1 MRPFRF
7 PLSRV
12 LRVRAIEHDLAL
24 AAWRAAEDAAR
35 RARDSVQEV
44 RERIDAAECEL
55 LALRE
60 HGPLDPSAT
69 VIGCQRL
76 DELGRALIQA
86 RELERRTH
94 AEALRLRQA
103 WSAAR
108 SERLAIE
115 KLFERRREAHQAEER
130 RREELERAELA
141 SSRARPT
148 SRTDDPPLSGPAPV
162 LPKDD
167 SSRLSGDA

>member
-1 MRPFRF
+1 MRSFRF

-24 AAWRAAEDAAR
+24 AAWREAEDAAR
-35 RARDSVQEV
+35 RARDAVREI
-44 RERIDAAECEL
+44 RERIAAAESEL

-60 HGPLDPSAT
+60 HGTIDPSAT

-76 DELGRALIQA
+76 DDLGRALIGA
-86 RELERRTH
+86 REVERRTH
-94 AEALRLRQA
+94 AEALRLRHA
-103 WSAAR
+103 WTAAR

-148 SRTDDPPLSGPAPV
+148 SRTDGAPLSGSGPV

-167 SSRLSGDA
+167 PSRARGDA

>member
-1 MRPFRF
+1 MKPFRF

-24 AAWRAAEDAAR
+24 AAWREAEDAAR
-35 RARDSVQEV
+35 RARESVREV
-44 RERIDAAECEL
+44 RERIGAAESEL
-55 LALRE
+55 FALRE
-60 HGPLDPSAT
+60 HGPIDPSAT

-76 DELGRALIQA
+76 DELGRALIRA
-86 RELERRTH
+86 REVERRTH

-130 RREELERAELA
+130 RREELERVELV
-141 SSRARPT
+141 SSRTRPT
-148 SRTDDPPLSGPAPV
+148 SRTDDTPRSGSGPV

-167 SSRLSGDA
+167 PSRRSGDA